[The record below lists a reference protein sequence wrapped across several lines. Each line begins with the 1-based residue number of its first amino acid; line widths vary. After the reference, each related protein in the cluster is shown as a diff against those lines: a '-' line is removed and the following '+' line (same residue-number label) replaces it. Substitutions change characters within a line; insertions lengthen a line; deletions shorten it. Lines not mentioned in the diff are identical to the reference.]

1 MAMSLHQNIKIRFA
15 LLRKAIKLR
24 RRLTQSEIDAV
35 IAEVLE
41 ESKLLF
47 GAVGAVVVVWAEIEL
62 HLDFINGVL
71 VLQEPNANIKLPKP
85 LQSRINFF
93 KDALD
98 RVPQLA
104 HLRERASEAVDQL
117 NRLKEVRHDIVHGM
131 AIERLPDGT
140 RKFLRLDFAGKD
152 IKQQQSPRSITSMNG
167 YIEFC
172 SKLEQEFKPEFR
184 SSGAFWQA
192 VEARSE
198 CFQARTNRPARE
210 TAPVN
215 RHDPHRKHRD

>member
-104 HLRERASEAVDQL
+104 HLRERASEQGEVQQAREPLAPVYGWFSEGFDTPD
-117 NRLKEVRHDIVHGM
+117 LKEGRRCSVSCTHDNSF
-131 AIERLPDGT
+131 R
-140 RKFLRLDFAGKD
+140 
-152 IKQQQSPRSITSMNG
+152 NG
-167 YIEFC
+167 
-172 SKLEQEFKPEFR
+172 L
-184 SSGAFWQA
+184 
-192 VEARSE
+192 
-198 CFQARTNRPARE
+198 
-210 TAPVN
+210 
-215 RHDPHRKHRD
+215 

>member
-1 MAMSLHQNIKIRFA
+1 VDRQVGALEMAMSLYQNIKIRFA

-47 GAVGAVVVVWAEIEL
+47 GAVGAVVVVWAEVEL

-152 IKQQQSPRSITSMNG
+152 IKQQHTSYGLPGIVAAAYEMRALQKQLFGIFKEMLETLNP
-167 YIEFC
+167 EVAQ
-172 SKLEQEFKPEFR
+172 KL
-184 SSGAFWQA
+184 SW
-192 VEARSE
+192 
-198 CFQARTNRPARE
+198 
-210 TAPVN
+210 
-215 RHDPHRKHRD
+215 DDL